1 MPWPFLEVV
10 GPCMSIRKCFV
21 LKTPVVV
28 VLGMSVSFEAGM
40 ALMKSVR
47 ASLASPMIKI
57 GLGLSVRF
65 LVYGDGLSIEEV
77 NHGKNGE

>member
-1 MPWPFLEVV
+1 
-10 GPCMSIRKCFV
+10 MSIRKCFV